1 MNNFSVEFT
10 PILPAWMGFILL
22 GVLVFFLWKESQRKL
37 KYKSLRL
44 LAQTAIIIS
53 LMGILF
59 RPALQREQTSSSIIL
74 LTPNYDSKKVDSL
87 LQTSD
92 GLVLRH
98 SNGTNPYRNSQLITA
113 NELEPLSS
121 MVGFVVGEG
130 LSTAILDQL
139 TTHHFRYLA
148 AAQPN
153 GIIQLHIP
161 DKIIVDQPQ
170 RISGLLKCT
179 EKKLLQLVGPDGIE
193 DSVTMAAGQNSFSL
207 NFTPRQAGLM
217 VYQLQR
223 DGNSEPVPVEV
234 IAEKKLRILFLQKYP
249 TAESRTL
256 KNFLAEKNHSI
267 VLRNQISKG
276 KYSYEFANAP
286 AEKISSLSKTVL
298 DQFDLLIA
306 DEATLSELSSFERT
320 VFSTAVQ
327 DGLGIHVLLTGYSK
341 NLNWLLPT
349 PQKTKTDTINLSL
362 SKTYTLPRFEFEWSE
377 ADGLNSLL
385 ITPSGSLS
393 GYFFQ
398 GRGKIG
404 VMVLPETYPIRVQGN
419 EKDYASLWTNLI
431 SRTARAAVADRIEIN
446 NRFPYYPNEPISFS
460 VISSGTPS
468 ARSQGLPVSLAENV
482 SIDNVWSGRT
492 WATKSGWN
500 SITTQEDTLHY
511 FVCSPE
517 NWNSL
522 CIANQIK
529 ENRIQ
534 QGSTGT
540 TSFTSTVYQEM
551 HPLIFFLLFLLASG
565 FLWLAPK
572 L

>member
-1 MNNFSVEFT
+1 MNSLSVEFN

-22 GVLVFFLWKESQRKL
+22 VVLVFFFWKESQRKL
-37 KYKSLRL
+37 KYKLLRL
-44 LAQTAIIIS
+44 LAQTVIIIS
-53 LMGILF
+53 LMAILF
-59 RPALQREQTSSSIIL
+59 QPALQREQTSSSIIL

-98 SNGTNPYRNSQLITA
+98 SNGTKPFRNSHLITA

-121 MVGFVVGEG
+121 KIGFVVGEG
-130 LSTAILDQL
+130 LSTAQLDQL
-139 TTHHFRYLA
+139 PAHNFRYLA
-148 AAQPN
+148 AAQPE
-153 GIIQLHIP
+153 GIIQVHIP

-170 RISGLLKCT
+170 QISGVLKCT
-179 EKKLLQLVGPDGIE
+179 EKKLLQFVGPDDIE
-193 DSVTMAAGQNSFSL
+193 DSVTLAAGQNSFSL

-217 VYQLQR
+217 VYQLQL
-223 DGNSEPVPVEV
+223 DGYAEPVPVEV
-234 IAEKKLRILFLQKYP
+234 IAEKKLKILFLQKYP

-286 AEKISSLSKTVL
+286 VAKISSLSKTVL

-306 DEATLSELSSFERT
+306 DEPTLSELSSFERT

-341 NLNWLLPT
+341 NLNWLLPI
-349 PQKTKTDTINLSL
+349 PRKIKTDTINLSL

-377 ADGLNSLL
+377 ADGLNSVL
-385 ITPSGSLS
+385 TTSSGYLS

-398 GRGKIG
+398 GRGKIS

-431 SRTARAAVADRIEIN
+431 SRTARAAIADRIEIN
-446 NRFPYYPNEPISFS
+446 NRFPYYPNEPILFNVS
-460 VISSGTPS
+460 SSGKPS
-468 ARSQGLPVSLAENV
+468 ARSQGSPVSLAEDV
-482 SIDNVWSGRT
+482 LIDNVLCGKT
-492 WATKSGWN
+492 WASKPGWN

-511 FVCSPE
+511 FVCSPK

-522 CIANQIK
+522 RISNQIA

-534 QGSTGT
+534 QGSAGAT
-540 TSFTSTVYQEM
+540 TFSSTVYQQI